1 MYIVRNKDI
10 LIFIYSYKDIYM
22 FLYKILFKLKLM
34 LMFIDI

>member
-1 MYIVRNKDI
+1 MYIVRDKYI